1 MSAAPRDPTFP
12 SDNRV
17 PSRARDSTAAFSAT
31 GSYIDV
37 ASQRASYISVGYKET
52 TIHARS

>member
-17 PSRARDSTAAFSAT
+17 PSRASDSTAAFWAT